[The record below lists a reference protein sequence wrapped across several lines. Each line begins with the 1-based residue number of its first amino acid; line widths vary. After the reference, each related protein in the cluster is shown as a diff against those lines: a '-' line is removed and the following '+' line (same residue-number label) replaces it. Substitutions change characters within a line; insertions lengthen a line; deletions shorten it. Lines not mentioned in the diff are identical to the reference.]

1 MVRRMSACR
10 CILDIRAD
18 RWDVAEVPIADNG
31 IIVRIFSQ
39 DRISACYPDEGMTSG
54 FASPDRVRKI
64 TEELLGRELYQV
76 GIDKYHVM
84 FWFEGGLCL
93 LNAAFRFS
101 FRSSDG
107 SLEYIYDVQAPGH
120 RKTLNVESI
129 LRHRVTSVEAL
140 DERHLALVFD
150 TGDVLIIHDNPKMRS
165 AWFMRFDPK
174 NKNRHLWVE
183 DDEDGEED

>member
-1 MVRRMSACR
+1 MT
-10 CILDIRAD
+10 I
-18 RWDVAEVPIADNG
+18 G
-31 IIVRIFSQ
+31 FS
-39 DRISACYPDEGMTSG
+39 
-54 FASPDRVRKI
+54 SPERVSKLQQ
-64 TEELLGRELYQV
+64 ELLTWELYQV

-107 SLEYIYDVQAPGH
+107 SLEYVYDVQAPGD

-129 LRHRVTSVEAL
+129 LRHRVMSVEAL
-140 DERHLALVFD
+140 DERRLALVFD
-150 TGDVLIIHDNPKMRS
+150 TGDTLIIHDNPKMRS

-174 NKNRHLWVE
+174 NRNYLWVE
-183 DDEDGEED
+183 EDADGEED